1 MSLPRRRPRTLH
13 SEVPAGRS
21 GCVRSRR
28 LRRAA
33 DFRILPIAV
42 PIGAKIVTRASSLL
56 KDCHQILIL
65 STLRPVAQKML
76 LSFNMSSRNRAFWSA
91 VFTLALMTLAR
102 GQYCLTNVYAVWASS
117 PTWDNPWTLEIEEIN
132 TLVSVTAL
140 YTNPTREANGRM
152 IAALPRV
159 GPAVLSVDGW
169 TIGAPS
175 RFGQVLGSRH
185 LDLADGPALP
195 SSVTRA
201 PPVS

>member
-1 MSLPRRRPRTLH
+1 MH

-21 GCVRSRR
+21 GRARSRR
-28 LRRAA
+28 LRRGANL
-33 DFRILPIAV
+33 RIPPIAV
-42 PIGAKIVTRASSLL
+42 QIGTKIVTRASAHL

-65 STLRPVAQKML
+65 LSLRPVAQKML
-76 LSFNMSSRNRAFWSA
+76 LSRNMSSRNRSSWSA
-91 VFTLALMTLAR
+91 VFTLALVTLAR
-102 GQYCLTNVYAVWASS
+102 GQCCLTNVYAVWASS

-132 TLVSVTAL
+132 TLVSVAAL
-140 YTNPTREANGRM
+140 YTDPTREANGRM

-159 GPAVLSVDGW
+159 GPAVPSVDGW

-175 RFGQVLGSRH
+175 RFGEVLGSRH
-185 LDLADGPALP
+185 LGLADGPALP